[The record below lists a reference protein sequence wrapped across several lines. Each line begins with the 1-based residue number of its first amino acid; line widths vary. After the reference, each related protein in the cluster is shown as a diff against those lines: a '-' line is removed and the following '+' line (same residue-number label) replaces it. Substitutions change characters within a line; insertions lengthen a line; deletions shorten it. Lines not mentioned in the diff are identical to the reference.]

1 MTTPLLD
8 SNGKLNGESV
18 RYVAIGDSFTEGV
31 GDVDRRRPNSL
42 RGWADRVA
50 EGIGAV
56 DPQAQYAN
64 LAIRGACSVPSW
76 MNSCL
81 EPWTSAP
88 TLSPSTVA
96 AMTSCDP
103 TWILTSS

>member
-64 LAIRGACSVPSW
+64 LAIRGRLLGPILDEQLPRALDLCPNIAVSYTH
-76 MNSCL
+76 L
-81 EPWTSAP
+81 TLP
-88 TLSPSTVA
+88 TKRIV
-96 AMTSCDP
+96 
-103 TWILTSS
+103 

>member
-50 EGIGAV
+50 EGLGAV
-56 DPQAQYAN
+56 AVSYTH
-64 LAIRGACSVPSW
+64 LT
-76 MNSCL
+76 L
-81 EPWTSAP
+81 P
-88 TLSPSTVA
+88 TNREV
-96 AMTSCDP
+96 
-103 TWILTSS
+103 